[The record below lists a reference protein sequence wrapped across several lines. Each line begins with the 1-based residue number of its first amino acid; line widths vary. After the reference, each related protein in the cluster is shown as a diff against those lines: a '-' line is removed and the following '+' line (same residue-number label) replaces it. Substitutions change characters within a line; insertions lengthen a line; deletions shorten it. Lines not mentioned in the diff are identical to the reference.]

1 MPLLRRAPLLLA
13 LAVTL
18 APSAPLRAEEA
29 PKAAAPSAPTAAAV
43 PPNFESFIVV
53 LLVRPADAPDYPKA
67 KLDEIQA
74 AHLANIRRLAEAG
87 QILHA
92 GPFEDH
98 SGRNVRG
105 MFILKTDSV
114 DRAREWVSTDPAVQA
129 GRLKPEFM
137 KWFVEKG
144 RLK

>member
-1 MPLLRRAPLLLA
+1 MTFRLVLPLVAAVLLGAPLFA
-13 LAVTL
+13 QEPAK
-18 APSAPLRAEEA
+18 P
-29 PKAAAPSAPTAAAV
+29 AATPSAPTAAAV
-43 PPNFESFIVV
+43 PTSFDNFIIV
-53 LLVRPADAPDYPKA
+53 LLLRPTDAPDHPKE
-67 KLDEIQA
+67 KLEEIQA
-74 AHLANIRRLAEAG
+74 GHLANIRRMHEAG
-87 QILHA
+87 QLLHA

-114 DRAREWVSTDPAVQA
+114 DTAREWVSTDPAVKA
-129 GRLKPEFM
+129 GRLKAEFL